1 MLRERRSARTGDRT
15 GGITHGINILFR
27 ILIYPFRAFKMPEN
41 DLAVVD
47 TEGNEKAVR
56 NAVSRG
62 VYVYGYLNVG
72 AVESGRSY
80 YEDFH
85 HIRLAK
91 YSGWAG
97 EYWIDPTARGWPEH
111 ILDLAKKI
119 KETGAI
125 GLYLDNTDIYYEIAE
140 HEISK
145 QYSRN
150 LPSAQAV
157 YTALSNMILK
167 INALGLI
174 VMPNGGDV
182 FLRKFMIAHPGII
195 KTINQEG
202 VFYQELNE
210 KNSATDTA
218 YYKDWCKWAQKRIS
232 GKVRIIDYT
241 TSKKEQAKI
250 KAYCIAHGWDVY
262 FSKHKELRG
271 D

>member
-1 MLRERRSARTGDRT
+1 MLTYCFESNYIPSVLAKCKR
-15 GGITHGINILFR
+15 
-27 ILIYPFRAFKMPEN
+27 N

-47 TEGNEKAVR
+47 TEGHEKAVR
-56 NAVSRG
+56 EAVRRG

-72 AVESGRSY
+72 AIENGRSY

-91 YSGWAG
+91 YSGWDG
-97 EYWIDPTARGWPEH
+97 EYWINPTAKEWQDH
-111 ILDLAKKI
+111 CISLAKQI
-119 KETGAI
+119 KATGVI
-125 GLYLDNTDIYYEIAE
+125 GLYLDNTDIYYMCQQGFREEKTKMLRSA
-140 HEISK
+140 
-145 QYSRN
+145 
-150 LPSAQAV
+150 PSAQAV
-157 YTALSNMILK
+157 YNALSSIILK

-182 FLRKFMIAHPGII
+182 FLRKFMTAHPGVIA
-195 KTINQEG
+195 TINQEG
-202 VFYQELNE
+202 VFYSELNK
-210 KNSATDTA
+210 KNKSADTK

-232 GKVRIIDYT
+232 GKVRIICYVT
-241 TSKKEQAKI
+241 IKSEQAKI